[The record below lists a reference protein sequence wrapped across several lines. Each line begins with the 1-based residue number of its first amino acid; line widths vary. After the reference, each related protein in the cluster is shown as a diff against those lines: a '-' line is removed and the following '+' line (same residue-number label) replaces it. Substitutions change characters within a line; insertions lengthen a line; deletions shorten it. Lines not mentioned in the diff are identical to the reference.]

1 MSIKEIYDV
10 SFIKMKGSENIDM
23 QGNNLYQVNKL
34 LFTDNNEFIDYQG
47 FKIFEIS
54 NNDVISHIHT
64 VNSDI
69 LETNKLKFYSEQLD
83 VLELSI
89 NSLTCNNIKTNN
101 LTFTNSSSNSL
112 GFSELTF
119 NNYYGDILDVSDVS
133 ANTFYSVD
141 LSSNTINTSKSL
153 NIYNNSFTIN
163 NDNSFNIISISN
175 DSLITYDGDNKT
187 IILNNDKSISS
198 YVKYYVIY
206 GTLRCNTLEAELT
219 DATEILALRTRY
231 QNDYDSLYDPTT
243 YGKKFFGSM
252 IVNLLSAN
260 SDDKLKHN
268 EQLITDGLSV
278 VNKLK
283 PKYYIKTN
291 NYIDIDN
298 SKLSYSSGY
307 IAQDIS
313 NDIPELTHVI
323 NKSQEYLS
331 VKYTQIQP
339 YITRAIQEL
348 DILCEK
354 IKSDTNSLQQQ
365 VELLI

>member
-54 NNDVISHIHT
+54 NNDVISNIHT

-119 NNYYGDILDVSDVS
+119 NNYYGDILDASDVS

-187 IILNNDKSISS
+187 IILNNVKSS

-206 GTLRCNTLEAELT
+206 GTLRCNTVDNY
-219 DATEILALRTRY
+219 DAFYANENEQFPEI
-231 QNDYDSLYDPTT
+231 
-243 YGKKFFGSM
+243 FFGSM
-252 IVNLLSAN
+252 IVNLLSSE

-278 VNKLK
+278 VNRLK

>member
-54 NNDVISHIHT
+54 NNDVISNIHT

-69 LETNKLKFYSEQLD
+69 LETNNLKFYSEQLD
-83 VLELSI
+83 VLELSV
-89 NSLTCNNIKTNN
+89 NSVNCNNIKTSN

-112 GFSELTF
+112 EFNEMTF

-153 NIYNNSFTIN
+153 NIYNSSFTIN

-187 IILNNDKSISS
+187 IILNNDKSS

-219 DATEILALRTRY
+219 DATEITLRTKY
-231 QNDYDSLYDPTT
+231 QTEYESQYNSNPNT

-252 IVNLLSAN
+252 IVNLLTAN

-291 NYIDIDN
+291 NYINIDN
-298 SKLSYSSGY
+298 SNLSYSSGY

>member
-119 NNYYGDILDVSDVS
+119 NNYYGDILDASDVS

-187 IILNNDKSISS
+187 IILNNVRSS
-198 YVKYYVIY
+198 HVEYYVIY
-206 GTLRCNTLEAELT
+206 GTLRCNTVDNYDKFYPQENAQFP
-219 DATEILALRTRY
+219 EI
-231 QNDYDSLYDPTT
+231 
-243 YGKKFFGSM
+243 FFGSM

-298 SKLSYSSGY
+298 SKLSHSSGY